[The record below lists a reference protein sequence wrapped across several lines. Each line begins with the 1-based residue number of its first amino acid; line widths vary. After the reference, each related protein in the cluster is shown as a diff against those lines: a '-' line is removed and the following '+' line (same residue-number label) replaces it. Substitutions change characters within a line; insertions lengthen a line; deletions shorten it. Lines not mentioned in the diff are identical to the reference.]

1 MSAKC
6 PPRPNGRWR
15 VLLFW
20 KGEPVVPDTSAART
34 WIRQQ
39 VQRLRPKPGVDGP
52 GPALP
57 RPRVAVVTDSAAALP
72 AEWVGW
78 FAQSLALTVVPMP
91 VVIGENVY
99 ADDDAEL
106 ETHISLALVSGTSV
120 KTSRPSPGQFDKAY
134 RNAAEAG
141 FEAVVSLHISTKLS
155 GTFDAAHLAAQRA
168 SVPVH
173 VLDSGTVG
181 MGQGIG
187 VQAAVAAA
195 LSGADAEAVM
205 AAARAAIAATDVYFY
220 VPSLEQ
226 LRRGGRISLASSWLG
241 TVLDI
246 KPILGIKDGSVVPLE
261 KVRSAA
267 KAVARL
273 QELAAANI
281 ASRGAGNTQI
291 SVHHFGNEEQAR
303 TLDEALHLACPGLG
317 SSTLTRLPAVLAAHA
332 GLGVLVV
339 VVADA
344 LVPPQAVLET

>member
-1 MSAKC
+1 M
-6 PPRPNGRWR
+6 
-15 VLLFW
+15 
-20 KGEPVVPDTSAART
+20 VPDTSAART

-39 VQRLRPKPGVDGP
+39 VQRLRPKPGP
-52 GPALP
+52 GEPAPQLP
-57 RPRVAVVTDSAAALP
+57 KPRIAVVTDSAAGLP

-78 FAQSLALTVVPMP
+78 FAESLQLTVVPMP
-91 VVIGENVY
+91 VIIGEHVY
-99 ADDDAEL
+99 SDDDAEL
-106 ETHISLALVSGTSV
+106 ETHISLALASGTSV
-120 KTSRPSPGQFDKAY
+120 KTSRPSPGQFDRAY

-141 FEAVVSLHISTKLS
+141 FEAVVSIHISTKLS

-168 SVPVH
+168 ALPVH

-195 LSGADAEAVM
+195 LAGADAEVVM

-246 KPILGIKDGSVVPLE
+246 KPILGIRDGSVVPLE

-281 ASRGAGNTQI
+281 AARGAANTQI
-291 SVHHFGNEEQAR
+291 SVHHFGNEDQAR

-339 VVADA
+339 VVADS
-344 LVPPQAVLET
+344 LVPPQAGQEP